1 MLSTLEKVLFSF
13 VILGTVAAF
22 VYPVSL
28 RLQILRRMKPEV
40 RAGDLWRRLVDTVV
54 KVLFQK
60 CTLKDERVFTGLMH
74 VFIFYGA
81 LTFDTMTVNHTLEGY
96 FDEFY
101 LFGNGAIGLLFSLAV
116 DVFAAL
122 ILVGVAFFIVR
133 RFIIRPKA
141 YRTTLFDSG
150 IIYLLLITVTL
161 SYLYFEAFA
170 VASHP
175 ESVRWSFLGK
185 YLAAGLAGLPAGT
198 LALHLKISWWL
209 HILIVFGF
217 IAYVPHSKYFHM
229 FTGPVNV
236 FFRAPGSSRELRP
249 LDIEKAEVFG
259 VEKAADLT
267 WKDYLDTF
275 ACMECGRC
283 QDACPA
289 FASGKPL
296 SPKMILFNLE
306 RHLLEQQKNL
316 VGNKRE
322 ELPPLLPNVH
332 TEGEIWTCTTC
343 GACQHVCPVE
353 IEHIRKIVGVRQ
365 SEVLMQSRF
374 PQELATFFRNMET
387 NSNPWGIGFSQ
398 RADWAAGLDV
408 PVLADRGS
416 AETLLWVGCA
426 GSFDEN
432 GVEIAKAMV
441 SVLRTAGVD
450 FAILGT
456 EEKCC
461 GDSARRLGHE
471 YLFQTLAAENASLFL
486 QYKVKRILTFCP
498 HGYNTFKNEYPK
510 LRGLLPG
517 IAEKDLDRLAQI
529 EVVPHVVF
537 LRDLIRTGRLAVR
550 ANGLSRLTYHDSC
563 YLGRHNGLTGEPR
576 EVIASLDPQA
586 FAELKNNGEHSFCC
600 GAGGGLM
607 WTDEKLGQRINHLR
621 TDEVIA
627 SGADL
632 VATSCPFC
640 LNMLSEGLKDKENE
654 RVRVKD
660 LAQLVA
666 AALRSGDTNHDLAGQ
681 PGQTARPADTGKG

>member
-22 VYPVSL
+22 VYPISL

-40 RAGDLWRRLVDTVV
+40 RAGDLWRRLVDTVA
-54 KVLFQK
+54 KVLFQR
-60 CTLKDERVFTGLMH
+60 CTLKDERVFTGFMH
-74 VFIFYGA
+74 VLIFYGA

-96 FDEFY
+96 FDKFY

-122 ILVGVAFFIVR
+122 VLVGVAFFIVR
-133 RFIIRPKA
+133 RFILRPKA
-141 YRTTLFDSG
+141 YRTTLLDSG
-150 IIYLLLITVTL
+150 IIYILLITVTL

-175 ESVRWSFLGK
+175 ESARWAFLGK
-185 YLAAGLAGLPAGT
+185 TLAAGLKGWPVGT

-209 HILIVFGF
+209 HVLIVFGF

-236 FFRAPGSSRELRP
+236 FLRKPGSSREVAP
-249 LDIEKAEVFG
+249 LDIEKSEIFG
-259 VEKAADLT
+259 LEKAADWT
-267 WKDYLDTF
+267 WKDGLDAF

-306 RHLLEQQKNL
+306 KHLLEQRRKL
-316 VGNKRE
+316 VAGKRDD
-322 ELPPLLPNVH
+322 LPPLFPDVH

-374 PQELATFFRNMET
+374 PQELNTFFRNLET
-387 NSNPWGIGFSQ
+387 NSNPWGIGFSK
-398 RADWAAGLDV
+398 RADWAAGLEV
-408 PVLADRGS
+408 PLMAERGS
-416 AETLLWVGCA
+416 ADTLLWVGCA
-426 GSFDEN
+426 GSFDED
-432 GVEIAKAMV
+432 GTQIAKAMV
-441 SVLRTAGVD
+441 KILKTAGVD
-450 FAILGT
+450 FAILGA

-461 GDSARRLGHE
+461 GDSARRLGQE
-471 YLFQTLAAENASLFL
+471 YLFQTLAAENAGLFL
-486 QYKVKRILTFCP
+486 RYKVKKILTFCP

-510 LRGLLPG
+510 LKGLLSG
-517 IAEKDLDRLAQI
+517 IPEKDQERLAGI
-529 EVVPHVVF
+529 EIIPHVVF
-537 LRDLIRTGRLAVR
+537 LRELIKSGRLPLR

-563 YLGRHNGLTGEPR
+563 YFGRHNGLIAEPR
-576 EVIASLDPQA
+576 EIISSLGPRS
-586 FAELKNNGEHSFCC
+586 FAELKRNRQHSFCC

-607 WTDEKLGQRINHLR
+607 WTDEKLGSRINHLR

-627 SGADL
+627 SGAE
-632 VATSCPFC
+632 VAATSCPFC
-640 LNMLSEGLKDKENE
+640 LNMLKDGLKDKQKTD
-654 RVRVKD
+654 VKVKD

-666 AALRSGDTNHDLAGQ
+666 ESLA
-681 PGQTARPADTGKG
+681 